1 MIDRILHER
10 IKFKEMKNL
19 YCLKTLL
26 CLSGYSIFYHII
38 FVLLETINSENFNYI
53 IFKIL
58 STIIL
63 ADYIK

>member
-1 MIDRILHER
+1 MIDKILHER

-26 CLSGYSIFYHII
+26 RLSGYSIFYHII